1 MTRQAMN
8 QSIKRDK
15 RGHAQTNAV
24 CARCLLKASRACVC
38 IYACMNTRL
47 IVFLFVS
54 VGAACYNVYA
64 RCQCC
69 VSVVFDCVCCSNL
82 YVRRAC

>member
-38 IYACMNTRL
+38 IYACMNMPL

-54 VGAACYNVYA
+54 AD
-64 RCQCC
+64 RERQR
-69 VSVVFDCVCCSNL
+69 SNYKNTEAEKSLRVLKQKL
-82 YVRRAC
+82 YEFKALI